1 MRRVVDF
8 AGLTIAALSLT
19 SLGGCSSGGGGIT
32 GALAPGP
39 LPYQYANAMMP
50 QGYSESQ
57 IAPDRYR
64 IDVKGPINTPRDRL
78 EKIAATRAAE
88 IGKENRLGYFK
99 IDGVQQ
105 AVKCEKY
112 STGTQRGGTGTEKKV
127 SAYTILTAE
136 VSYTKSPPDTSY
148 VDSKTAFDQYRA
160 ELDQTTVGPG
170 PVDPA
175 ALAQCG

>member
-1 MRRVVDF
+1 MRFDLLAQRGN
-8 AGLTIAALSLT
+8 AIAKT
-19 SLGGCSSGGGGIT
+19 
-32 GALAPGP
+32 
-39 LPYQYANAMMP
+39 
-50 QGYSESQ
+50 GYSESQ

-64 IDVKGPINTPRDRL
+64 IEVRGPANASRQRM

-99 IDGVQQ
+99 IEGVQQ

-112 STGTQRGGTGTEKKV
+112 TTGTQRGGTGTEKKV
-127 SAYTILTAE
+127 SAYTILSAE
-136 VSYTKSPPDTSY
+136 VSYTKNPPDTSY

-160 ELDQTTVGPG
+160 ELDQQTTGPG

-175 ALAQCG
+175 ALAQCS